1 MFRMSCLLDD
11 IKCARERQQPA
22 AARDGP
28 CRAAVRPAAPP
39 CPARLATCGV
49 VLSGGERAT
58 SCSSAQQPE
67 QGAARLL
74 LARLQLG
81 TRRVVCAA
89 ASVLCLAERL

>member
-1 MFRMSCLLDD
+1 MYVLP
-11 IKCARERQQPA
+11 ARRHQVGPRPGTA
-22 AARDGP
+22 AARCGSRRSLP
-28 CRAAVRPAAPP
+28 RGGAPGR
-39 CPARLATCGV
+39 CPRLATCGV

-74 LARLQLG
+74 LTRLQLG

-89 ASVLCLAERL
+89 ASVLC